1 MRSTTTGKATA
12 EGLHQKKGPS
22 KNLSK
27 KGSSKK
33 LPKKGPTQ
41 QIPATTEGL
50 YEDKF
55 FRRRRLTQYS
65 RKERSEQNLVHRLA
79 LQYGDPDEV
88 VVGFGDWTD
97 TQFRRRRGKA
107 STVKGA
113 TLRNLLRKFGFKVFL
128 VDEFMTSKCC
138 SACAAENQE
147 GICSNPD
154 FVKVI
159 DPLWKKK
166 LQKEEK
172 KLKKEIMEH
181 NQLDNV
187 VKRNFEDEWTKQLP
201 FMKARLQSNKVS
213 PWGLVQCA
221 KCHVLWNRDFNSAIN
236 IYNIVNG
243 IIQGQGRP
251 AVLERPKSQTIT
263 IEDGGITDQVPKKKS
278 VSKCQFCHMEG
289 HTTAK
294 CPQRPVPPKSPRTCT
309 ICRQPGHDRNNCPSK
324 AQKDVPKDSQVENEE
339 PES

>member
-1 MRSTTTGKATA
+1 M
-12 EGLHQKKGPS
+12 
-22 KNLSK
+22 
-27 KGSSKK
+27 
-33 LPKKGPTQ
+33 
-41 QIPATTEGL
+41 
-50 YEDKF
+50 
-55 FRRRRLTQYS
+55 
-65 RKERSEQNLVHRLA
+65 KERL
-79 LQYGDPDEV
+79 
-88 VVGFGDWTD
+88 
-97 TQFRRRRGKA
+97 K
-107 STVKGA
+107 
-113 TLRNLLRKFGFKVFL
+113 
-128 VDEFMTSKCC
+128 SK
-138 SACAAENQE
+138 
-147 GICSNPD
+147 
-154 FVKVI
+154 
-159 DPLWKKK
+159 
-166 LQKEEK
+166 
-172 KLKKEIMEH
+172 
-181 NQLDNV
+181 
-187 VKRNFEDEWTKQLP
+187 
-201 FMKARLQSNKVS
+201 KVS

-309 ICRQPGHDRNNCPSK
+309 ICRQPGHDRRNCPSK